1 MPRKTLIALSVT
13 PRVRPGRAV
22 PLGLAPGALAGVEER
37 GDLREVLVAEVA
49 VRDHHVVPVLG
60 RVRDVRLEEV
70 DAAARRADLR
80 EVGRAELAGAL
91 AQVRVAVQAAGLR
104 EQRRAGDRGRVV
116 RKSLLLRPL
125 LRLAGGDQL
134 GAESLLRRGAL

>member
-49 VRDHHVVPVLG
+49 VRDHHVVPVLR

-70 DAAARRADLR
+70 DAPAGGADLGQVR
-80 EVGRAELAGAL
+80 CAKGAGAL
-91 AQVRVAVQAAGLR
+91 AQVRVAVEAAGLR
-104 EQRRAGDRGRVV
+104 EQRRARDGGGVV
-116 RKSLLLRPL
+116 GETLFLRPL
-125 LRLAGGDQL
+125 LRLVRRDQL
-134 GAESLLRRGAL
+134 GAE